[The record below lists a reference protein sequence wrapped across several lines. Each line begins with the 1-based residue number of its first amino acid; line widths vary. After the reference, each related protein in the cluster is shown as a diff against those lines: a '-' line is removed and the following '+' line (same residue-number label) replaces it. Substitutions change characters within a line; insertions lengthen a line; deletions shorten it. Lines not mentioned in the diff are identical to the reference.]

1 MTLVISKLTKRY
13 GGLVAVSD
21 VSFEAAPRQITSVI
35 GPNGAGKTT
44 LLNLVSG
51 TVIPDAGS
59 VRLFHTDITNAAPN
73 QRARKGLARTYQTP
87 QLFDDMT
94 VLDTVKVGA
103 HQTGACGFVTA
114 MLRTA
119 AVRREEAD
127 MDSRA
132 RAALDR
138 VGLPQSLFER
148 ESLELAYGLQRR
160 VEIARALAMQPKA
173 LLLDEPAAGLNARE
187 TEEIS
192 VLFRALAEE
201 GLIVVLVEHDMSMVM
216 GISDKVVVMNFG
228 TKIAEGS
235 TAQVQT
241 DSAVID
247 AYLGAPELEA
257 LHA

>member
-1 MTLVISKLTKRY
+1 
-13 GGLVAVSD
+13 
-21 VSFEAAPRQITSVI
+21 
-35 GPNGAGKTT
+35 
-44 LLNLVSG
+44 
-51 TVIPDAGS
+51 
-59 VRLFHTDITNAAPN
+59 
-73 QRARKGLARTYQTP
+73 
-87 QLFDDMT
+87 
-94 VLDTVKVGA
+94 
-103 HQTGACGFVTA
+103 
-114 MLRTA
+114 
-119 AVRREEAD
+119 

-192 VLFRALAEE
+192 GLFRALADE

-216 GISDKVVVMNFG
+216 SISDKVVVMNFG

-235 TAQVQT
+235 TTQVQT
-241 DSAVID
+241 DPAVID

>member
-1 MTLVISKLTKRY
+1 MTIVISGLTKRY
-13 GGLVAVSD
+13 GGLVAVND
-21 VSFEAAPRQITSVI
+21 VSFEAAPGQITSVI

-51 TVIPDAGS
+51 TVMPDSGS
-59 VRLFHTDITNAAPN
+59 IRLFGADITNAVPN
-73 QRARKGLARTYQTP
+73 LRARQGMARTYQTP
-87 QLFDDMT
+87 QLFDDMS

-103 HQTGACGFVTA
+103 HQTGDSSFLTA

-119 AVRREEAD
+119 AVRREELE
-127 MDSRA
+127 MDNRA
-132 RAALDR
+132 RAAIER
-138 VGLPQSLFER
+138 VGLPRSLLER

-187 TEEIS
+187 TSEIS
-192 VLFRALAEE
+192 TLFRALADE
-201 GLIVVLVEHDMSMVM
+201 GLIVVLVEHDMNMVM
-216 GISDKVVVMNFG
+216 SISDKVVVMNFG

-235 TAQVQT
+235 PAQVQV
-241 DSAVID
+241 DPAVID